1 MTVYIFLFLIFL
13 VAGFTQG
20 VTGFGFGLLAIP
32 LMSLFIDIKT
42 GVPLCSLLG
51 TLVTVFLTLRLRKH
65 IDRRKILP
73 LLFGCIPGVAAGT
86 LMLKKAPAGLLSVLM
101 GVMLIAF
108 VLYRLASKQ
117 QPRSINPRWAYVAG
131 FFTGAISSAFSA
143 GGPPTIIYAT
153 LRGWNKDEI
162 KATLSGFFLTGGL
175 AVITAHAITG
185 LTTSLV
191 LHYFLLSAPVVIG
204 GMFVGSLLYDRV
216 DTSSYLKLLHY
227 LLLVMGILMIWK
239 GTWWT

>member
-1 MTVYIFLFLIFL
+1 MTVYLFLFLIFM

-32 LMSLFIDIKT
+32 LLSLFIDIKIA
-42 GVPLCSLLG
+42 VPLCSLLG
-51 TLVTVFLTLRLRKH
+51 ILITAFLSLRLRKH

-73 LLFGCIPGVAAGT
+73 LLLGCIPGVAAGT
-86 LMLKKAPAGLLSVLM
+86 LVLKKAPTALLSVLM
-101 GVMLIAF
+101 GIMLIAYG
-108 VLYRLASKQ
+108 LYRLQSRE
-117 QPRSINPRWAYVAG
+117 QPNSIHPRWAYVAG

-153 LRGWNKDEI
+153 LRGWDKDGI

-175 AVITAHAITG
+175 AVITAHALTG

-191 LHYFLLSAPVVIG
+191 IHYFLLSAPVAIG
-204 GMFVGSLLYDRV
+204 GVFMGSLLYDRI
-216 DTSSYLKLLHY
+216 DTGAYLKLLH
-227 LLLVMGILMIWK
+227 LLLLALGVLMVWN
-239 GTWWT
+239 GV

>member
-1 MTVYIFLFLIFL
+1 MTVYFYLFFLFL

-32 LMSLFIDIKT
+32 LLSLFIDLKT
-42 GVPLCSLLG
+42 AVPLCSLLG
-51 TLVTVFLTLRLRKH
+51 ILVTAFLSLRLRKH

-73 LLFGCIPGVAAGT
+73 LLFGCIPGVAVGT
-86 LMLKKAPAGLLSVLM
+86 LVLKKAPTELLSVLM
-101 GVMLIAF
+101 GVMLVAYA
-108 VLYRLASKQ
+108 LYRLTSKQ
-117 QPRSINPRWAYVAG
+117 QPRSIDEKWAYAAG

-153 LRGWNKDEI
+153 LRGWNKNEI
-162 KATLSGFFLTGGL
+162 KATLSGFFLTGGVT
-175 AVITAHAITG
+175 VITAHALTG

-204 GMFVGSLLYDRV
+204 GVFIGSLLYDMI
-216 DTSSYLKLLHY
+216 DTSVYLKLLQW
-227 LLLVMGILMIWK
+227 LLLAMGILMIWK
-239 GTWWT
+239 GT

>member
-1 MTVYIFLFLIFL
+1 MIVYLFLFLIFM

-32 LMSLFIDIKT
+32 LLSLFIDIKAA
-42 GVPLCSLLG
+42 VPLCSLLG
-51 TLVTVFLTLRLRKH
+51 TLITAFLSLRLRKH

-73 LLFGCIPGVAAGT
+73 LLFGCIPGVVAGT
-86 LMLKKAPAGLLSVLM
+86 LMLKKAPAGLLSMLM

-143 GGPPTIIYAT
+143 GGPPTIIYTT

-175 AVITAHAITG
+175 MVITAHAVTG
-185 LTTSLV
+185 LTTGLV
-191 LHYFLLSAPVVIG
+191 LRYFLLSAPVVVG
-204 GMFVGSLLYDRV
+204 GVYIGSLLYDRI
-216 DTSSYLKLLHY
+216 DTGAYLKLLHY
-227 LLLVMGILMIWK
+227 LLLAMGVLMIFK
-239 GTWWT
+239 FKIIG

>member
-1 MTVYIFLFLIFL
+1 MTVYLFLFLIFL

-32 LMSLFIDIKT
+32 LLSLFIDIKT
-42 GVPLCSLLG
+42 AVPLCSLLG
-51 TLVTVFLTLRLRKH
+51 TLITAFLSLRLRKH

-86 LMLKKAPAGLLSVLM
+86 LVLKKTPAELLGVLM
-101 GVMLIAF
+101 GVMLIAY
-108 VLYRLASKQ
+108 VLYRLTGKQ
-117 QPRSINPRWAYVAG
+117 QPRGIHPQWAYAAG

-162 KATLSGFFLTGGL
+162 KATLSGFFLAGGL
-175 AVITAHAITG
+175 TVITAHALTG
-185 LTTSLV
+185 LTTGLV
-191 LHYFLLSAPVVIG
+191 LHYFLVSAPVVIVG
-204 GMFVGSLLYDRV
+204 VFSGSLLYDTI
-216 DTSSYLKLLHY
+216 DTSSYLKLPHY
-227 LLLVMGILMIWK
+227 LLLAMGILMIWK
-239 GTWWT
+239 GVQ

>member
-1 MTVYIFLFLIFL
+1 MTVYFFLFLIFL

-32 LMSLFIDIKT
+32 LLSLFIDIKT

-51 TLVTVFLTLRLRKH
+51 ILITAFLSLRLRKH

-73 LLFGCIPGVAAGT
+73 LLFGCIPGVAVGT
-86 LMLKKAPAGLLSVLM
+86 LVLKKAPTELLSLLM
-101 GVMLIAF
+101 GVMLIAYA
-108 VLYRLASKQ
+108 LYRLTGKQ
-117 QPRSINPRWAYVAG
+117 QPRSIHPRWAYAAG

-153 LRGWNKDEI
+153 LRGWNKNEI

-175 AVITAHAITG
+175 AVIAAHAITG
-185 LTTSLV
+185 LTTRLV
-191 LHYFLLSAPVVIG
+191 LHYFLLSTPVVIG
-204 GMFVGSLLYDRV
+204 GVYLGSLLYDRI
-216 DTSSYLKLLHY
+216 DTCAYLKLLQY
-227 LLLVMGILMIWK
+227 LLMAMGILMLFKFKI
-239 GTWWT
+239 

>member
-1 MTVYIFLFLIFL
+1 MTIYFFLFLIFL

-32 LMSLFIDIKT
+32 LLSLFIDIKT

-51 TLVTVFLTLRLRKH
+51 IVVTAFLSLRLRKH

-73 LLFGCIPGVAAGT
+73 LLFGCIPGVAVGT
-86 LMLKKAPAGLLSVLM
+86 LVLKKAPTELLSVLM
-101 GVMLIAF
+101 GVMLIAYT
-108 VLYRLASKQ
+108 LYRMTGKQ
-117 QPRSINPRWAYVAG
+117 QPRSIHPRWAYAAG

-175 AVITAHAITG
+175 AVITAHALTG
-185 LTTSLV
+185 LTTGLV

-204 GMFVGSLLYDRV
+204 GVFIGSLLYDRI
-216 DTSSYLKLLHY
+216 DTDAYLKLLHY
-227 LLLVMGILMIWK
+227 LLLAMGILMIWK
-239 GTWWT
+239 GA

>member
-1 MTVYIFLFLIFL
+1 MTVYFYLFLIFM

-32 LMSLFIDIKT
+32 LLSLFIDIKT
-42 GVPLCSLLG
+42 AVPLCSLLG
-51 TLVTVFLTLRLRKH
+51 ILVTAFLSLRLRKH

-73 LLFGCIPGVAAGT
+73 LLFGCIPGVAVGT
-86 LMLKKAPAGLLSVLM
+86 LVLKKAPTELLSVLM
-101 GVMLIAF
+101 GVMLIAYA
-108 VLYRLASKQ
+108 LYRLTGKQ
-117 QPRSINPRWAYVAG
+117 QPRSIDSRWAYAAG

-143 GGPPTIIYAT
+143 GGPPTIIYTT
-153 LRGWNKDEI
+153 LRGWDKNEI

-175 AVITAHAITG
+175 TVVTAHALTG

-204 GMFVGSLLYDRV
+204 GVFIGSLLYDRI
-216 DTSSYLKLLHY
+216 DTSVYLKLLQF
-227 LLLVMGILMIWK
+227 LLLAMGILMIWK
-239 GTWWT
+239 GA

>member
-1 MTVYIFLFLIFL
+1 MAVYFSLFLIFL

-32 LMSLFIDIKT
+32 LLSLFIDIKT
-42 GVPLCSLLG
+42 AVPLCSLLG
-51 TLVTVFLTLRLRKH
+51 ILITGFLSLRLRKH

-86 LMLKKAPAGLLSVLM
+86 LVLKKTPTGLLSLLM
-101 GVMLIAF
+101 GVMLIAY
-108 VLYRLASKQ
+108 VLYRLAGRQ
-117 QPRSINPRWAYVAG
+117 QPRAIHPRWAYVAG

-153 LRGWNKDEI
+153 LRGWDKDEI

-175 AVITAHAITG
+175 TVVTAHALTG
-185 LTTSLV
+185 LTTRLV

-204 GMFVGSLLYDRV
+204 GVVVGSLLYDRI
-216 DTSSYLKLLHY
+216 DTTAYLKLLHY
-227 LLLVMGILMIWK
+227 LLLAMGVLMIIKWRM
-239 GTWWT
+239 